1 MLLLSLIGL
10 GIAVLIVMAKGKMS
24 KVAAKAVKA
33 GSNKMK
39 VTSVATNLSLE
50 RVLQEAEQFP
60 MMRGGWRMV
69 DGMRHLLNVDPK
81 FAELISQHG
90 IPEAFKRDTS
100 DSKSTVVPLPVPTG
114 GAEEHY
120 FSLLKIIIYQ
130 QLSAKSAEPILNR
143 FISTFG
149 ASSKFDLTPEL
160 VSSAKFETTFIDGNK
175 KILLNGAVSGLSEGK
190 AKYIR
195 DLTEHYLDPTKL
207 QGVDLSAITDE
218 ELRTKLLAVKGLGQ
232 WSVDMFMLF
241 DLQRSNV
248 LPMGDLVVRKGVARF
263 HGLSEKYFDS
273 KKNLEQA
280 PEICRA
286 WAPYSSLATC
296 YMWKV
301 KDQVPAENKA
311 QPNARGRKSQKA

>member
-1 MLLLSLIGL
+1 MLLRVVGL
-10 GIAVLIVMAKGKMS
+10 VIIVLIVMAKGKMS
-24 KVAAKAVKA
+24 KVVTKAVKA
-33 GSNKMK
+33 ASKK
-39 VTSVATNLSLE
+39 VKVQNIVTNSELE
-50 RVLQEAEQFP
+50 RVLTEAEKFP
-60 MMRGGWRMV
+60 VMRGGWRLA
-69 DGMRHLLNVDPK
+69 DGMRHLIKADAK
-81 FAELISQHG
+81 FAALIGQHG
-90 IPEAFKRDTS
+90 IPEAFRTDAP
-100 DSKSTVVPLPVPTG
+100 DSSSSTVPLPVPTG

-143 FISTFG
+143 FVSAFG
-149 ASSKFDLTPEL
+149 ATSKLDLTPQM
-160 VSSAKFETTFIDGNK
+160 VKSAKFETTYIDGNK
-175 KILLNGAVSGLSEGK
+175 KILLNGSVSGLSGGK
-190 AKYIR
+190 ATYIQ

-207 QGVDLSAITDE
+207 QGVDLSAISDE
-218 ELRTKLLAVKGLGQ
+218 ELRSKLLAVKGLGP

-248 LPMGDLVVRKGVARF
+248 LPMGDLVVRKGVAKF

-280 PEICRA
+280 PELCKA

-301 KDQVPAENKA
+301 KDQM
-311 QPNARGRKSQKA
+311 